1 MFERWRPS
9 LFERTLII
17 EKMKTTNSH
26 PRHAFVQ
33 FFGAYGYV
41 CHYFFTNDRQ
51 SSQMQ
56 GNPVLTHCVLNLVL
70 PEVMSKNIPSK
81 LWFANNL
88 GF

>member
-56 GNPVLTHCVLNLVL
+56 GNPVLTHSVFKLGATRSDVKKYPFKTLVC
-70 PEVMSKNIPSK
+70 K
-81 LWFANNL
+81 
-88 GF
+88 